1 MGILTRLA
9 ISAAIVTACSNAA
22 FAQKAPLRAEDTART
37 RLARV
42 VATQTELA
50 QESVFKES
58 DSALLAAA
66 QVNLAESVSQSAA
79 AHEKATRLLANAS
92 ELRRSA
98 YSLTDQP
105 GLSAVQNQRMLAAME
120 AADAAESAARVA
132 QTYERLAV
140 ASEIANRQA
149 IAKLTGQIAALQERM
164 DACTAFIRSK
174 GYVVQARLQAP
185 ALDSTVLTSS
195 R

>member
-22 FAQKAPLRAEDTART
+22 FAAKAPLGAEDNART

-42 VATQTELA
+42 AASQTEFA
-50 QESVFKES
+50 QESVFKEN
-58 DSALLAAA
+58 DGALLAAA
-66 QVNLAESVSQSAA
+66 QVNLDEAVSQSAQ
-79 AHEKATRLLANAS
+79 AHEKANRLLANAS
-92 ELRRSA
+92 ELRRIA
-98 YSLTDQP
+98 YTLTDQP
-105 GLSAVQNQRMLAAME
+105 GLSAVQNQKMLAAME
-120 AADAAESAARVA
+120 AADAAESEARVA

-140 ASEIANRQA
+140 ASVVANRQA
-149 IAKLTGQIAALQERM
+149 IAKLTGQIAVLQQRM

-174 GYVVQARLQAP
+174 GYAVQARLQVP
-185 ALDSTVLTSS
+185 AFDSVVLSSS